1 MNEKPEPT
9 EIERENRR
17 NLRRLVLSMQA
28 SLGKLNLL
36 VGICDNSQYRDTIVH
51 SYETELQAKGV
62 ACYRVKID
70 RDRPSLKQVLLDW
83 QDREPQLQSDS
94 PKIVTVQGADTLL
107 AIRMGEPKSPQEQ
120 FFFSAQW
127 TREGL
132 RQFQFPVVIW
142 VTEAIARSLA
152 QLAPDFWSWRGGVF
166 EFRQPIGYTLPS
178 FVGST
183 AIESSRESYSPEPI
197 ADPTELQQQIESLLA
212 EDPDSPLLR
221 SLYSSLGKIYYRR
234 LEQGKATDYP
244 QEQQHA
250 IAAFQKSIE
259 LATEEDSELAT
270 DCSYLAELYESMG
283 RYNEAEPLY
292 VRSLSI
298 SEQQLGADHPSTA
311 TSLNNLAGL
320 YESMG
325 RYNEAEPLYVRS
337 LSIREQQ
344 LGADH
349 PSTASSLNNL
359 AGLYRSM
366 GRYSEAEPLYVR
378 TLAILMQ
385 CLPENHP
392 HIQTA
397 IGNFCYLIQQAVEN
411 GKAAELSAHPATQG
425 ILKDMQN

>member
-1 MNEKPEPT
+1 MSKKSEPT

-142 VTEAIARSLA
+142 VTEAIARNLA

-178 FVGST
+178 VVGTT
-183 AIESSRESYSPEPI
+183 AIESSRESYSPESI

-221 SLYSSLGKIYYRR
+221 SLYSSLGQIYYQR
-234 LEQGKATDYP
+234 LEQGKATDY
-244 QEQQHA
+244 
-250 IAAFQKSIE
+250 
-259 LATEEDSELAT
+259 
-270 DCSYLAELYESMG
+270 
-283 RYNEAEPLY
+283 
-292 VRSLSI
+292 
-298 SEQQLGADHPSTA
+298 
-311 TSLNNLAGL
+311 
-320 YESMG
+320 
-325 RYNEAEPLYVRS
+325 
-337 LSIREQQ
+337 
-344 LGADH
+344 
-349 PSTASSLNNL
+349 
-359 AGLYRSM
+359 
-366 GRYSEAEPLYVR
+366 
-378 TLAILMQ
+378 
-385 CLPENHP
+385 
-392 HIQTA
+392 
-397 IGNFCYLIQQAVEN
+397 
-411 GKAAELSAHPATQG
+411 
-425 ILKDMQN
+425 

>member
-142 VTEAIARSLA
+142 VTEAIARNLA

-178 FVGST
+178 VVGTT

-250 IAAFQKSIE
+250 IAAFQKSID
-259 LATEEDSELAT
+259 LAAEEDSELAT
-270 DCSYLAELYESMG
+270 DCSYLALLYESMG
-283 RYNEAEPLY
+283 RY
-292 VRSLSI
+292 S
-298 SEQQLGADHPSTA
+298 
-311 TSLNNLAGL
+311 
-320 YESMG
+320 
-325 RYNEAEPLYVRS
+325 EAEPLYVRS
-337 LSIREQQ
+337 LSIRERQ
-344 LGADH
+344 LGGDH

-359 AGLYRSM
+359 AGLYESM

-392 HIQTA
+392 HIQTTRD
-397 IGNFCYLIQQAVEN
+397 NFRYLIQQAVEN